1 MPDLILSR
9 LFRPEHV
16 LAIADRTL
24 DRGWEVLHSA
34 DFQAG
39 VKNLEEGRLKG
50 EANTRE
56 KVIEPTLYEILGRL
70 QLGDDFH
77 RPNLRCPGDRA
88 ARKCR
93 TQEIDRAESFAQ
105 PAADFRDQVMHEL
118 VRLDPADGR
127 HAHGA
132 ISANAAQVVAEQIDD
147 QDVLGAV

>member
-56 KVIEPTLYEILGRL
+56 KVIEPTLYEILGYQRNENDSEHAIRSAVKSSHGFVPTPTT
-70 QLGDDFH
+70 QQ
-77 RPNLRCPGDRA
+77 PSPGFFP
-88 ARKCR
+88 
-93 TQEIDRAESFAQ
+93 SP
-105 PAADFRDQVMHEL
+105 PAAP
-118 VRLDPADGR
+118 DPHR
-127 HAHGA
+127 
-132 ISANAAQVVAEQIDD
+132 
-147 QDVLGAV
+147 